1 MFNRTESHTS
11 PTCGPVPPAP
21 CTVQGPET
29 LDAAFYLKARL
40 ACSVSHTRDVTC
52 GGVWGPDAGTRL
64 QTLPG
69 GEPPPR
75 TPAKVWLKRR
85 NEQKMET
92 LRRQGTPGSVA
103 LGLPKLWL
111 QRGRRPP
118 MPHALGHTPVTLKTP
133 GLRSMHRAGGPGRS
147 AAVTAPGAG
156 EGTGRAGDTRRQ
168 RPPRGPV
175 FLLLTL
181 TPVFWKKSL
190 KPT

>member
-29 LDAAFYLKARL
+29 LGAAFYLKARL

-69 GEPPPR
+69 GEPPPQ

-85 NEQKMET
+85 NEQIMET

-118 MPHALGHTPVTLKTP
+118 MPRALGHTPVTLKTP
-133 GLRSMHRAGGPGRS
+133 GLRSMHEPVARAGLLPSQPLGRERALGELGTPGGNALHVDLFFSSSRS
-147 AAVTAPGAG
+147 HPFFG
-156 EGTGRAGDTRRQ
+156 
-168 RPPRGPV
+168 
-175 FLLLTL
+175 
-181 TPVFWKKSL
+181 KSH
-190 KPT
+190 